1 MRKSAT
7 SPTGWSN
14 GLPVDCLRA
23 RPPMPAIPAIKTLR
37 DIQLIEQT
45 PLAERDLPAST
56 YELICRS
63 AAQQADAPA
72 LSFILQGTANEA
84 AYRLS
89 YRQLLG
95 KITQTANAFH
105 RLGLRPGKAVSFL
118 LPNLPHT
125 HFTIWGGEAAGI
137 VNAIN
142 PLLDPEHI
150 AELIQASDSELLVTL
165 APFPG
170 TDLWAKVEGLREQL
184 PALKAIICVDMA
196 NLLPEPQRSAIK
208 AQRGPLP
215 DGVLDFDELIA
226 SCPDDHLESGRVIAP
241 DDIASY
247 FHTGGTTGTP
257 KLAPHSHGNE
267 VAMAFSMNLVTRF
280 EPGDVT
286 LCGLP
291 LFHVNGVIVTGLTAF
306 IGGAEVLLA
315 TPQGYRNPNLISN
328 FWTVIERH
336 NVSFFSGVPT
346 IYAGLLQVPS
356 EGHDLSSLKYALCG
370 AAPMPVDL
378 IRQFESKTGL
388 TLIEGYGLTEGTCGS
403 CANPPAGERRP
414 GSIGLPMPYCEVSI
428 KVLDEQGNYLREAN
442 RNEIGNL
449 CIRGATVFKGYL
461 QSSKNA
467 GIWVDGDWFNTGDLG
482 RVDADGYIWLTGR
495 SKDLI
500 IRGGH
505 NIDPQMIEEALHKH
519 PAVAMAAAVGKPDE
533 KAGELPV
540 VYVQLKPGAEVSEAE
555 LLAHAAEHIHERSAI
570 PKDAWIIDT
579 IPLTAVGKTFKPAL
593 RFDAIARVYQSALT
607 EIDARLRVE
616 VLSDDKRG
624 QIAHIYI
631 PADQAALAD
640 AVSQRLAGFA
650 VAIEL
655 HLTE

>member
-1 MRKSAT
+1 MSTAPLIR
-7 SPTGWSN
+7 
-14 GLPVDCLRA
+14 
-23 RPPMPAIPAIKTLR
+23 TLQ
-37 DIQLIEQT
+37 DIEQIEAVA
-45 PLAERDLPAST
+45 LSERDLPPST
-56 YELICRS
+56 FELIRRTAS
-63 AAQQADAPA
+63 AQPDAPA
-72 LSFILQGTANEA
+72 LSFILQGSGEETPL
-84 AYRLS
+84 RLS
-89 YRQLLG
+89 YAELLG
-95 KITQTANAFH
+95 KVTQTANAFH

-118 LPNLPHT
+118 LPNLPQT
-125 HFTIWGGEAAGI
+125 HYTIWGGEAAGI

-150 AELIQASDSELLVTL
+150 AELIHASDSELLVTL

-170 TDLWAKVEGLREQL
+170 TDLWDKVQALRGQL
-184 PALKAIICVDMA
+184 PELKAILCVDMA
-196 NLLPEPQRSAIK
+196 NLLPEPQRSALK
-208 AQRGPLP
+208 AQRGAWPE
-215 DGVLDFDELIA
+215 GVLDFDETIA
-226 SCPDDHLESGRVIAP
+226 ACPNDHLESGRIIAA
-241 DDIASY
+241 DDVASY

-267 VAMAFSMNLVTRF
+267 VAMAYSMNLVTRF
-280 EPGDVT
+280 GPGDVT

-291 LFHVNGVIVTGLTAF
+291 LFHVNGVVVTGLAAF

-315 TPQGYRNPNLISN
+315 TPQGYRNTTLIGN
-328 FWTVIERH
+328 FWKVIERH
-336 NVSFFSGVPT
+336 RVSFFSGVPT

-370 AAPMPVDL
+370 AAPMPVEL
-378 IRQFESKTGL
+378 IRQFEAKTGL

-414 GSIGLPMPYCEVSI
+414 GSIGLRMPYCEVSI
-428 KVLDEQGNYLREAN
+428 KVLDDQGRYRRDAAQ
-442 RNEIGNL
+442 NEIGNL

-461 QSSKNA
+461 QTSKNA

-540 VYVQLKPGAEVSEAE
+540 VYVQLKPGNQASEAE
-555 LLAHAAEHIHERSAI
+555 LLEHAAAHIPERAAI
-570 PKDAWIIDT
+570 PKNAWIVDA

-593 RFDAIARVYQSALT
+593 RFDAIARVYQSDLAELHPA
-607 EIDARLRVE
+607 IRVE
-616 VLSDDKRG
+616 VLSDDQAG
-624 QIAHIYI
+624 QLAHVHV
-631 PADQAALAD
+631 PHQAEALAS
-640 AVSQRLAGFA
+640 AIGERLAGYAVGHRIHFA
-650 VAIEL
+650 P
-655 HLTE
+655 

>member
-1 MRKSAT
+1 MSTAPLIR
-7 SPTGWSN
+7 
-14 GLPVDCLRA
+14 
-23 RPPMPAIPAIKTLR
+23 TLH
-37 DIQLIEQT
+37 DIELIEST
-45 PLAERDLPAST
+45 PLSERDLPRST
-56 YELICRS
+56 FELIRRT
-63 AAQQADAPA
+63 AQASPDAPA
-72 LSFILQGTANEA
+72 LSFILQGTAEETA
-84 AYRLS
+84 LRLS
-89 YRQLLG
+89 YAELLG
-95 KITQTANAFH
+95 KVTQTANAFH

-118 LPNLPHT
+118 LPNLPQT
-125 HFTIWGGEAAGI
+125 HYTIWGGEAAGI

-150 AELIQASDSELLVTL
+150 AELIHASDSELLVTL

-170 TDLWAKVEGLREQL
+170 TDLWDKVHALRDQL
-184 PALKAIICVDMA
+184 PELKAILCVDMA
-196 NLLPEPQRSAIK
+196 NLLPEPQRSALK

-215 DGVLDFDELIA
+215 DGVLGFDEAIA
-226 SCPDDHLESGRVIAP
+226 ACPADHLESGRVIEA

-267 VAMAFSMNLVTRF
+267 VAMAYSMNLVTRF
-280 EPGDVT
+280 GVGDVT

-291 LFHVNGVIVTGLTAF
+291 LFHVNGVIVTGLAAF

-315 TPQGYRNPNLISN
+315 TPQGYRNGTLISN
-328 FWTVIERH
+328 FWKVIERH
-336 NVSFFSGVPT
+336 KVSFFSGVPT

-370 AAPMPVDL
+370 AAPMPVEL
-378 IRQFESKTGL
+378 IRQFEAKTGL

-428 KVLDEQGNYLREAN
+428 KVLDEQGGYVRDAEQ
-442 RNEIGNL
+442 NEIGNL

-461 QSSKNA
+461 QASKNA

-519 PAVAMAAAVGKPDE
+519 PAVAMAAAVGKPDA

-540 VYVQLKPGAEVSEAE
+540 VYVQLKPGSQASEAE
-555 LLAHAAEHIHERSAI
+555 LLEHAAAHIPERAAI
-570 PKDAWIIDT
+570 PKDAWIIDA

-593 RFDAIARVYQSALT
+593 RFDAITRVYQAAVGELHP
-607 EIDARLRVE
+607 AARVE
-616 VLSDDKRG
+616 VLSDHKAG
-624 QIAHIYI
+624 QLAHIHL
-631 PADQAALAD
+631 PNQDQALAE
-640 AVSQRLAGFA
+640 AIGERLAGYAVGHRIHFA
-650 VAIEL
+650 A
-655 HLTE
+655 

>member
-1 MRKSAT
+1 MSTAPLIR
-7 SPTGWSN
+7 
-14 GLPVDCLRA
+14 
-23 RPPMPAIPAIKTLR
+23 TLQ
-37 DIQLIEQT
+37 DIEWIERT
-45 PLAERDLPAST
+45 ALSDRDLPSST
-56 YELICRS
+56 FELIRRTAQAS
-63 AAQQADAPA
+63 PDAAA
-72 LSFILQGTANEA
+72 LSFIAQGTGEETPL
-84 AYRLS
+84 RLN
-89 YRQLLG
+89 YAELLG

-118 LPNLPHT
+118 LPNLPQT
-125 HFTIWGGEAAGI
+125 HYTIWGGEAAGI

-150 AELIQASDSELLVTL
+150 AELIHASDSELLVTL

-170 TDLWAKVEGLREQL
+170 TELWDKVDALRDQL
-184 PALKAIICVDMA
+184 PELKAILCVDMT

-208 AQRGPLP
+208 AQRGHLP
-215 DGVLDFDELIA
+215 EGVLDFDETIA
-226 SCPDDHLESGRVIAP
+226 ACPADHLESGRVIAA

-267 VAMAFSMNLVTRF
+267 VAMAYSMNLVTRF
-280 EPGDVT
+280 GVGDVT

-315 TPQGYRNPNLISN
+315 TPQGYRNTTLISN
-328 FWTVIERH
+328 FWKVIARH
-336 NVSFFSGVPT
+336 KVSFFSGVPT
-346 IYAGLLQVPS
+346 IYAGLLQIPS

-370 AAPMPVDL
+370 AAPMPVEL
-378 IRQFESKTGL
+378 IRQFEAKTGL
-388 TLIEGYGLTEGTCGS
+388 TLLEGYGLTEGTCGS

-414 GSIGLPMPYCEVSI
+414 GSIGLPMPYCEVRI
-428 KVLDEQGNYLREAN
+428 KVLDEQGRYVRDAAQD
-442 RNEIGNL
+442 EIGNL

-461 QSSKNA
+461 QASKNA

-505 NIDPQMIEEALHKH
+505 NIDPQMIEDALHKH

-540 VYVQLKPGAEVSEAE
+540 VYVQLKPGAQVSEIE
-555 LLAHAAEHIHERSAI
+555 LLEHAATHIPERAAV
-570 PKDAWIIDT
+570 PKDAWIIDA

-593 RFDAIARVYQSALT
+593 RFDAIARVYQAAVDELHP
-607 EIDARLRVE
+607 AVRVE
-616 VLSDDKRG
+616 VLSDDKAG
-624 QIAHIYI
+624 QLAHIHL
-631 PADQAALAD
+631 PNQDQALAATIGERLSGY
-640 AVSQRLAGFA
+640 AVGHRIHFA
-650 VAIEL
+650 A
-655 HLTE
+655 

>member
-1 MRKSAT
+1 MH
-7 SPTGWSN
+7 
-14 GLPVDCLRA
+14 
-23 RPPMPAIPAIKTLR
+23 AIPAIESLR
-37 DIQLIEQT
+37 DIEQIEQT
-45 PLAERDLPAST
+45 PLAARDLPAST
-56 YELICRS
+56 FELIRRS
-63 AAQQADAPA
+63 AVRHGDAPA
-72 LSFILQGTANEA
+72 LSFILQGNADEA

-89 YRQLLG
+89 YGELLG

-118 LPNLPHT
+118 LPNLPQT

-142 PLLDPEHI
+142 PLLEPEHI
-150 AELIQASDSELLVTL
+150 AELIEASDSELLVTL

-170 TDLWAKVEGLREQL
+170 TDLWAKVEGLRARL
-184 PALKAIICVDMA
+184 PQLKAIICVDMA
-196 NLLPEPQRSAIK
+196 KLLPEPQRSAVQ
-208 AQRGPLP
+208 AQRGALP

-226 SCPDDHLESGRVIAP
+226 ACPADHLESGRVIAA

-267 VAMAFSMNLVTRF
+267 VAMAYSMNLVTRF
-280 EPGDVT
+280 APGDVT

-306 IGGAEVLLA
+306 SGGAEVLLA
-315 TPQGYRNPNLISN
+315 TPQGYRNTALIGN
-328 FWTVIERH
+328 FWKIIERH
-336 NVSFFSGVPT
+336 KVSFFSGVPT
-346 IYAGLLQVPS
+346 IYAGLLQVSS

-370 AAPMPVDL
+370 AAPMPVEL

-403 CANPPAGERRP
+403 CSNPVGGERRP
-414 GSIGLPMPYCEVSI
+414 GSIGLRMPYCEVSI
-428 KVLDEQGNYLREAN
+428 KILDDQGQYLREAAC
-442 RNEIGNL
+442 NEIGNL

-461 QSSKNA
+461 QASKNA
-467 GIWVDGDWFNTGDLG
+467 DIWVDGDWFNTGDLG
-482 RVDADGYIWLTGR
+482 RMDADGYIWLTGR

-519 PAVAMAAAVGKPDE
+519 PAVALAAAVGKPDE

-540 VYVQLKPGAEVSEAE
+540 VYVQLKPGLQASEAE
-555 LLAHAAEHIHERSAI
+555 LLAHAAAHIPERAAI
-570 PKDAWIIDT
+570 PKDVWIIEA
-579 IPLTAVGKTFKPAL
+579 IPLTAVGKTFKPSL
-593 RFDAIARVYQSALT
+593 RFDAIRRAYEQALS
-607 EIDARLRVE
+607 ELSGNLRVE
-616 VLSDDKRG
+616 VLSDERLG
-624 QIAHIYI
+624 QVAHIHL
-631 PADQAALAD
+631 ASKDAAHAR
-640 AVSQRLAGFA
+640 AVSERLAGFA
-650 VAIEL
+650 IPIEL
-655 HLTE
+655 HHVH

>member
-1 MRKSAT
+1 
-7 SPTGWSN
+7 
-14 GLPVDCLRA
+14 
-23 RPPMPAIPAIKTLR
+23 MPAIPAIKTLH

-56 YELICRS
+56 FELISR
-63 AAQQADAPA
+63 AAARQPDAPA
-72 LSFILQGTANEA
+72 LSFILQGSTDEA

-170 TDLWAKVEGLREQL
+170 TDLWAKIEGLREQL
-184 PALKAIICVDMA
+184 PTLKAIICVDMA
-196 NLLPEPQRSAIK
+196 NLLPEPQRSATK
-208 AQRGPLP
+208 AQRGALP
-215 DGVLDFDELIA
+215 NGVLDFDTLIA

-257 KLAPHSHGNE
+257 KLAPHSHANE
-267 VAMAFSMNLVTRF
+267 VAMAYSMNLVTGF
-280 EPGDVT
+280 APGDVT

-291 LFHVNGVIVTGLTAF
+291 LFHVNAVIVTGLTAF

-328 FWTVIERH
+328 FWTIIEQYK
-336 NVSFFSGVPT
+336 VSFFSGVPT

-370 AAPMPVDL
+370 AAPMPVEL
-378 IRQFESKTGL
+378 IHQFEGKTGL

-414 GSIGLPMPYCEVSI
+414 GSIGLPMPYCQVAI
-428 KVLDEQGNYLREAN
+428 KVLDEQGNFLREAG

-461 QSSKNA
+461 QSSKNT

-482 RVDADGYIWLTGR
+482 RIDADGYAWLTGR

-540 VYVQLKPGAEVSEAE
+540 VYVQLKPGAQASEAE
-555 LLAHAAEHIHERSAI
+555 LLAHAAEHIPERAAI
-570 PKDAWIIDT
+570 PKDAWVIDA

-593 RFDAIARVYQSALT
+593 RFDAIGRVYQTVLAEL
-607 EIDARLRVE
+607 DQRLRVD
-616 VLSDDKRG
+616 VRSDDKRG
-624 QIAHIYI
+624 QVAHIYL
-631 PADQAALAD
+631 PSHDTALAET
-640 AVSQRLAGFA
+640 VTKRLAVFP

-655 HLTE
+655 HHTE

>member
-1 MRKSAT
+1 MSTAPLIR
-7 SPTGWSN
+7 
-14 GLPVDCLRA
+14 
-23 RPPMPAIPAIKTLR
+23 TLQ
-37 DIQLIEQT
+37 DIELIEST
-45 PLAERDLPAST
+45 PLSERDLPSST
-56 YELICRS
+56 FELIRRT
-63 AAQQADAPA
+63 AQASPDAPA
-72 LSFILQGTANEA
+72 LSFILQGTGEETALCLNYAE
-84 AYRLS
+84 
-89 YRQLLG
+89 LLG

-118 LPNLPHT
+118 LPNLPQT
-125 HFTIWGGEAAGI
+125 HYTIWGGEAAGI

-150 AELIQASDSELLVTL
+150 AELIHASNSELLVTL

-170 TDLWAKVEGLREQL
+170 TDLWDKVDALRDHL
-184 PALKAIICVDMA
+184 PELKAILCVDMA

-208 AQRGPLP
+208 NQRGALP
-215 DGVLDFDELIA
+215 EGVLDFDEAIA
-226 SCPDDHLESGRVIAP
+226 ACPADHLESGRNILP
-241 DDIASY
+241 EDIASY

-267 VAMAFSMNLVTRF
+267 VAMAYSMNLVTRF
-280 EPGDVT
+280 APGDVT

-315 TPQGYRNPNLISN
+315 TPQGYRNSTLIGN
-328 FWTVIERH
+328 FWKVIERH
-336 NVSFFSGVPT
+336 KVSFFSGVPT

-370 AAPMPVDL
+370 AAPMPVEL
-378 IRQFESKTGL
+378 IRQFEAKTGL

-414 GSIGLPMPYCEVSI
+414 GSIGLPIPYCEVRI
-428 KVLDEQGNYLREAN
+428 KVLDEQGRYVRDAAP
-442 RNEIGNL
+442 NEIGNL

-461 QSSKNA
+461 QASKNA
-467 GIWVDGDWFNTGDLG
+467 DIWVNGDWFNTGDLG

-540 VYVQLKPGAEVSEAE
+540 VYVQLKPGSQASEAE
-555 LLAHAAEHIHERSAI
+555 LLEHAAAHIPERAAI
-570 PKDAWIIDT
+570 PKNAWIIDA

-593 RFDAIARVYQSALT
+593 RFDAITRVYQAAVGELHP
-607 EIDARLRVE
+607 AARVE
-616 VLSDDKRG
+616 VLSDDKAG
-624 QIAHIYI
+624 QLAHIHL
-631 PADQAALAD
+631 PNQDQALAE
-640 AVSQRLAGFA
+640 AIGERLAGYAVGHRIHFA
-650 VAIEL
+650 A
-655 HLTE
+655 

>member
-1 MRKSAT
+1 MSTAPLIR
-7 SPTGWSN
+7 
-14 GLPVDCLRA
+14 
-23 RPPMPAIPAIKTLR
+23 TLH
-37 DIQLIEQT
+37 DIELIEST
-45 PLAERDLPAST
+45 PLSERDLPSST
-56 YELICRS
+56 FELIRRT
-63 AAQQADAPA
+63 AQASPDAPA
-72 LSFILQGTANEA
+72 LSFILQGTAEETA
-84 AYRLS
+84 LRLS
-89 YRQLLG
+89 YAELLG
-95 KITQTANAFH
+95 KVTQTANAFH

-118 LPNLPHT
+118 LPNLPQT
-125 HFTIWGGEAAGI
+125 HYTIWGGEAAGI

-150 AELIQASDSELLVTL
+150 AELIHASDSELLVTL

-170 TDLWAKVEGLREQL
+170 TDLWDKVHALRDQL
-184 PALKAIICVDMA
+184 PELKAILCVDMA
-196 NLLPEPQRSAIK
+196 NLLPEPQRSALK

-215 DGVLDFDELIA
+215 DGVLDFDEAIA
-226 SCPDDHLESGRVIAP
+226 ACPADHLESGRVIAA

-267 VAMAFSMNLVTRF
+267 VAMAYSMNLVTRF
-280 EPGDVT
+280 GVGDVT

-291 LFHVNGVIVTGLTAF
+291 LFHVNGVIVTGLAAF

-315 TPQGYRNPNLISN
+315 TPQGYRNGTLISN
-328 FWTVIERH
+328 FWKVIERH
-336 NVSFFSGVPT
+336 KVSFFSGVPT

-370 AAPMPVDL
+370 AAPMPVEL
-378 IRQFESKTGL
+378 IRQFEAKTGL

-428 KVLDEQGNYLREAN
+428 KVLDEQGGYVRDAEQ
-442 RNEIGNL
+442 NEIGNL

-461 QSSKNA
+461 QASKNA

-519 PAVAMAAAVGKPDE
+519 PAVAMAAAVGKPDA

-540 VYVQLKPGAEVSEAE
+540 VYVQLKPGSQASEAE
-555 LLAHAAEHIHERSAI
+555 LLEHAAAHIPERAAI
-570 PKDAWIIDT
+570 PKDAWIIDA

-593 RFDAIARVYQSALT
+593 RFDAITRVYQAAVGELHP
-607 EIDARLRVE
+607 AARVE
-616 VLSDDKRG
+616 VLSDDKAG
-624 QIAHIYI
+624 QLAHIHL
-631 PADQAALAD
+631 PNQDQALAE
-640 AVSQRLAGFA
+640 AIGERLAGYAVGHRIHFA
-650 VAIEL
+650 A
-655 HLTE
+655 

>member
-1 MRKSAT
+1 
-7 SPTGWSN
+7 
-14 GLPVDCLRA
+14 
-23 RPPMPAIPAIKTLR
+23 MPAIPAIKTLR
-37 DIQLIEQT
+37 DIQQIEQN
-45 PLAERDLPAST
+45 PLTERDLPTST
-56 YELICRS
+56 YELIRRS
-63 AAQQADAPA
+63 AALQGDAPA
-72 LSFILQGTANEA
+72 LSFILQGNVDEP

-170 TDLWAKVEGLREQL
+170 TDLWAKVESLRDQL
-184 PALKAIICVDMA
+184 PNLKAIICVDMA
-196 NLLPEPQRSAIK
+196 NLLPEPQRSGLK
-208 AQRGPLP
+208 AQRGALP
-215 DGVLDFDELIA
+215 EGVLDFDELIA
-226 SCPDDHLESGRVIAP
+226 GCPDDHLESGRVIAA
-241 DDIASY
+241 DEIASY

-267 VAMAFSMNLVTRF
+267 VAMAYSMNLVTGF

-315 TPQGYRNPNLISN
+315 TPQGYRNTALISN
-328 FWTVIERH
+328 FWKIIERYK
-336 NVSFFSGVPT
+336 VSFFSGVPT

-370 AAPMPVDL
+370 AAPMPVEL

-414 GSIGLPMPYCEVSI
+414 GSIGLPMPYCEVAI
-428 KVLDEQGNYLREAN
+428 KVLDEQGNYLRNAAN
-442 RNEIGNL
+442 NEIGNL

-540 VYVQLKPGAEVSEAE
+540 VYVQLKPGAQVSEAE
-555 LLAHAAEHIHERSAI
+555 LLAHAAEHIPERAAI
-570 PKDAWIIDT
+570 PKDAWIIDA

-593 RFDAIARVYQSALT
+593 RFDAIARVYQAALT
-607 EIDARLRVE
+607 ELDEQLRVE
-616 VLSDDKRG
+616 VLSDDQRG
-624 QIAHIYI
+624 QVAHIHL
-631 PADQAALAD
+631 PAGKAALAD
-640 AVSQRLAGFA
+640 AVAKRLSGFA
-650 VAIEL
+650 VGIQL
-655 HLTE
+655 HHDQ

>member
-1 MRKSAT
+1 M
-7 SPTGWSN
+7 
-14 GLPVDCLRA
+14 PVT
-23 RPPMPAIPAIKTLR
+23 PEIKTQH

-45 PLAERDLPAST
+45 PLAERDLPTST
-56 YELICRS
+56 YELIRRS
-63 AAQQADAPA
+63 AAQLGDAPA
-72 LSFILQGTANEA
+72 LSFILQGNVDEP

-95 KITQTANAFH
+95 KITQTANAFY

-170 TDLWAKVEGLREQL
+170 TDLWAKVEGLRDQL
-184 PALKAIICVDMA
+184 PNLKAIICVDMA
-196 NLLPEPQRSAIK
+196 NLLPEPQRSGLK
-208 AQRGPLP
+208 AQRGALP
-215 DGVLDFDELIA
+215 AGVLDFDALIA

-267 VAMAFSMNLVTRF
+267 VAMAYSMNLVTRF

-306 IGGAEVLLA
+306 IGGAEILLA
-315 TPQGYRNPNLISN
+315 TPQGYRNTALISN
-328 FWTVIERH
+328 FWKIIERYK
-336 NVSFFSGVPT
+336 VSFFSGVPT

-370 AAPMPVDL
+370 AAPMPVEL

-428 KVLDEQGNYLREAN
+428 KVLDEQGNYLRDAAN
-442 RNEIGNL
+442 NEIGNL

-461 QSSKNA
+461 QASKNA

-505 NIDPQMIEEALHKH
+505 NIDPQMIEDALHKH
-519 PAVAMAAAVGKPDE
+519 PAVALAAAVGKPDE

-540 VYVQLKPGAEVSEAE
+540 VYVQLKPGIQVSEAE
-555 LLAHAAEHIHERSAI
+555 LLTHAAEHIPERAAI
-570 PKDAWIIDT
+570 PKDAWVIDA

-593 RFDAIARVYQSALT
+593 RFDAITRVYQAALT
-607 EIDARLRVE
+607 ELDAHLRVE

-624 QIAHIYI
+624 QVAHIYL
-631 PADQAALAD
+631 PTDQAALAE
-640 AVSQRLAGFA
+640 AVTQRLAGFS

-655 HLTE
+655 HHTR

>member
-1 MRKSAT
+1 MSTAPLIRTLQDIQQIEST
-7 SPTGWSN
+7 PLSDR
-14 GLPVDCLRA
+14 GLPESTFD
-23 RPPMPAIPAIKTLR
+23 
-37 DIQLIEQT
+37 LIRRTAQ
-45 PLAERDLPAST
+45 ASPH
-56 YELICRS
+56 
-63 AAQQADAPA
+63 APA
-72 LSFILQGTANEA
+72 LSFILQGTAEEA
-84 AYRLS
+84 PLHLNYTE
-89 YRQLLG
+89 LLG

-118 LPNLPHT
+118 LPNLPQT
-125 HFTIWGGEAAGI
+125 HYTIWGGEAAGI

-142 PLLDPEHI
+142 PLLDAEHI
-150 AELIQASDSELLVTL
+150 AELIHASDSELLVTL

-170 TDLWAKVEGLREQL
+170 TDLWDKVNALRDQL
-184 PALKAIICVDMA
+184 PELKAILCVDMA
-196 NLLPEPQRSAIK
+196 NLLPEPQRSALK

-215 DGVLDFDELIA
+215 EGVLDFDETIA
-226 SCPDDHLESGRVIAP
+226 ACPADHLESGRVIAA

-267 VAMAFSMNLVTRF
+267 VAMAYSMNLVTRF
-280 EPGDVT
+280 GVGDVT

-291 LFHVNGVIVTGLTAF
+291 LFHVNGVIVTGLAAF

-315 TPQGYRNPNLISN
+315 TPQGYRNTTLIGN
-328 FWTVIERH
+328 FWKVIERH
-336 NVSFFSGVPT
+336 KVSFFSGVPT
-346 IYAGLLQVPS
+346 IYAGLLQIPS

-370 AAPMPVDL
+370 AAPMPVEL
-378 IRQFESKTGL
+378 IRQFEAKTGL
-388 TLIEGYGLTEGTCGS
+388 TLLEGYGLTEGTCGS

-414 GSIGLPMPYCEVSI
+414 GSIGLPMPYCEVRI
-428 KVLDEQGNYLREAN
+428 KVLDEQGQYLREAAP
-442 RNEIGNL
+442 NEIGNL

-461 QSSKNA
+461 QASKNA

-540 VYVQLKPGAEVSEAE
+540 VYVQLKPGAQASEIE
-555 LLAHAAEHIHERSAI
+555 LLEHAAAHIPERAAV
-570 PKDAWIIDT
+570 PKDAWIIDA

-593 RFDAIARVYQSALT
+593 RFDAIARVYQAA
-607 EIDARLRVE
+607 IDELHPAVRVE
-616 VLSDDKRG
+616 VLSDDKAG
-624 QIAHIYI
+624 QLAHIHL
-631 PADQAALAD
+631 PNQDQALAASIGERLSGY
-640 AVSQRLAGFA
+640 AVGHRIHFA
-650 VAIEL
+650 A
-655 HLTE
+655 

>member
-1 MRKSAT
+1 MSTAPLIR
-7 SPTGWSN
+7 
-14 GLPVDCLRA
+14 
-23 RPPMPAIPAIKTLR
+23 TLQ
-37 DIQLIEQT
+37 DIEQIEST
-45 PLAERDLPAST
+45 PLSDRDLPSST
-56 YELICRS
+56 FELIRRTAQTS
-63 AAQQADAPA
+63 PEAAA
-72 LSFILQGTANEA
+72 LSFILQGTGEETPL
-84 AYRLS
+84 RLS
-89 YRQLLG
+89 YAELLG

-118 LPNLPHT
+118 LPNLPQAHY
-125 HFTIWGGEAAGI
+125 TIWGGEAAGI

-150 AELIQASDSELLVTL
+150 AELIHASNSELLVTL

-170 TDLWAKVEGLREQL
+170 TELWDKVDALRDQL
-184 PALKAIICVDMA
+184 PELKAILCVDMA
-196 NLLPEPQRSAIK
+196 NLLPEPQRSALK

-215 DGVLDFDELIA
+215 EGVLDFDETIA
-226 SCPDDHLESGRVIAP
+226 SCPADHLESGRVIAA

-267 VAMAFSMNLVTRF
+267 VAMAYSMNLVTRF
-280 EPGDVT
+280 GVGDVT

-315 TPQGYRNPNLISN
+315 TPQGYRNTTLISN
-328 FWTVIERH
+328 FWKVIARH
-336 NVSFFSGVPT
+336 KVSFFSGVPT
-346 IYAGLLQVPS
+346 IYAGLLQIPS

-370 AAPMPVDL
+370 AAPMPVEL
-378 IRQFESKTGL
+378 IRQFEAKTGL
-388 TLIEGYGLTEGTCGS
+388 TLLEGYGLTEGTCGS

-414 GSIGLPMPYCEVSI
+414 GSIGLPMPYCEVRI
-428 KVLDEQGNYLREAN
+428 KVLDEQGRYLRDAAQD
-442 RNEIGNL
+442 EIGNL

-461 QSSKNA
+461 QASKNA

-540 VYVQLKPGAEVSEAE
+540 VYVQLKPGAQTSEAE
-555 LLAHAAEHIHERSAI
+555 LLEHAAAHIPERAAV
-570 PKDAWIIDT
+570 PKDAWIIDA
-579 IPLTAVGKTFKPAL
+579 IPLTAVGKIFKPAL
-593 RFDAIARVYQSALT
+593 RFDAIARVYQAAVAELHP
-607 EIDARLRVE
+607 AVRVE
-616 VLSDDKRG
+616 VLSDDKVG
-624 QIAHIYI
+624 QLAHIHL
-631 PADQAALAD
+631 PNQDQAL
-640 AVSQRLAGFA
+640 AVSIAERLSGYAVGHRIHFA
-650 VAIEL
+650 A
-655 HLTE
+655 

>member
-1 MRKSAT
+1 MSTAPLIR
-7 SPTGWSN
+7 
-14 GLPVDCLRA
+14 
-23 RPPMPAIPAIKTLR
+23 TLH
-37 DIQLIEQT
+37 DIELIEST
-45 PLAERDLPAST
+45 PLSERDLPRST
-56 YELICRS
+56 FELIRRT
-63 AAQQADAPA
+63 AQASPDAPA
-72 LSFILQGTANEA
+72 LSFILQGTAEETA
-84 AYRLS
+84 LRLS
-89 YRQLLG
+89 YAELLG
-95 KITQTANAFH
+95 KVTQTANAFH

-118 LPNLPHT
+118 LPNLPQT
-125 HFTIWGGEAAGI
+125 HYTIWGGEAAGI

-150 AELIQASDSELLVTL
+150 AELIHASDSELLVTL

-170 TDLWAKVEGLREQL
+170 TDLWDKVHALRDQL
-184 PALKAIICVDMA
+184 PELKAILCVDMA
-196 NLLPEPQRSAIK
+196 NLLPEPQRSALK

-215 DGVLDFDELIA
+215 DGVLDFDEAIA
-226 SCPDDHLESGRVIAP
+226 ACPADHLESGRVIEA

-267 VAMAFSMNLVTRF
+267 VAMAYSMNLVTRF
-280 EPGDVT
+280 GVGDVT

-291 LFHVNGVIVTGLTAF
+291 LFHVNGVIVTGLAAF

-315 TPQGYRNPNLISN
+315 TPQGYRNGTLISN
-328 FWTVIERH
+328 FWKVIERH
-336 NVSFFSGVPT
+336 KVSFFSGVPT

-370 AAPMPVDL
+370 AAPMPVEL
-378 IRQFESKTGL
+378 IRQFEAKTSL

-428 KVLDEQGNYLREAN
+428 KVLDEQGGYVRDAEQ
-442 RNEIGNL
+442 NEIGNL

-461 QSSKNA
+461 QASKNA

-519 PAVAMAAAVGKPDE
+519 PAVAMAAAVGKPDA

-540 VYVQLKPGAEVSEAE
+540 VYVQLKPGSQASEAE
-555 LLAHAAEHIHERSAI
+555 LLEHAAAHIPERAAI
-570 PKDAWIIDT
+570 PKDAWIIDA

-593 RFDAIARVYQSALT
+593 RFDAITRVYQAAVGELHP
-607 EIDARLRVE
+607 AARVE
-616 VLSDDKRG
+616 VLSDDKAG
-624 QIAHIYI
+624 QLAHIHL
-631 PADQAALAD
+631 PNQDQALAE
-640 AVSQRLAGFA
+640 AIGERLAGYAVGHRIHFA
-650 VAIEL
+650 A
-655 HLTE
+655 

>member
-1 MRKSAT
+1 MSTAPLIR
-7 SPTGWSN
+7 
-14 GLPVDCLRA
+14 
-23 RPPMPAIPAIKTLR
+23 TLQ
-37 DIQLIEQT
+37 DIEQIEST
-45 PLAERDLPAST
+45 PLSDRDLPSST
-56 YELICRS
+56 FELIRRTAQTS
-63 AAQQADAPA
+63 PEAAA
-72 LSFILQGTANEA
+72 LSFILQGTGEETPR
-84 AYRLS
+84 RLN
-89 YRQLLG
+89 YAELLG

-118 LPNLPHT
+118 LPNLPQT
-125 HFTIWGGEAAGI
+125 HYTIWGGEAAGI

-150 AELIQASDSELLVTL
+150 AELIHASNSELLVTL

-170 TDLWAKVEGLREQL
+170 TELWDKVDALRDQL
-184 PALKAIICVDMA
+184 PELKAILCVDMA
-196 NLLPEPQRSAIK
+196 NLLPEPQRSALK
-208 AQRGPLP
+208 AQRGLLP
-215 DGVLDFDELIA
+215 EGVLDFDETIA
-226 SCPDDHLESGRVIAP
+226 ACPADHLESGRVITA

-267 VAMAFSMNLVTRF
+267 VAMAYSMNLVTRF
-280 EPGDVT
+280 GVGDVT

-315 TPQGYRNPNLISN
+315 TPQGYRNTTLISN
-328 FWTVIERH
+328 FWKVIARH
-336 NVSFFSGVPT
+336 KVSFFSGVPT
-346 IYAGLLQVPS
+346 IYAGLLQIPS

-370 AAPMPVDL
+370 AAPMPVEL
-378 IRQFESKTGL
+378 IRQFEAKTGL
-388 TLIEGYGLTEGTCGS
+388 TLLEGYGLTEGTCGS

-414 GSIGLPMPYCEVSI
+414 GSIGLPMPYCEVRI
-428 KVLDEQGNYLREAN
+428 KVLDEQGRYLRDAAQD
-442 RNEIGNL
+442 EIGNL

-461 QSSKNA
+461 QASKNA

-540 VYVQLKPGAEVSEAE
+540 VYVQLKPGAQTSETE
-555 LLAHAAEHIHERSAI
+555 LLEHAAAHIPERAAV
-570 PKDAWIIDT
+570 PKDAWIIDA

-593 RFDAIARVYQSALT
+593 RFDAIARVYQAAVDELHP
-607 EIDARLRVE
+607 DVRVE
-616 VLSDDKRG
+616 VLVDDKAG
-624 QIAHIYI
+624 QLAHIHL
-631 PADQAALAD
+631 PNQDQALAANIAERLSGY
-640 AVSQRLAGFA
+640 AVGHRIHFA
-650 VAIEL
+650 A
-655 HLTE
+655 

>member
-1 MRKSAT
+1 MSTAPLIR
-7 SPTGWSN
+7 
-14 GLPVDCLRA
+14 
-23 RPPMPAIPAIKTLR
+23 TLQ
-37 DIQLIEQT
+37 DIEQIEST
-45 PLAERDLPAST
+45 PLSDRDLPSST
-56 YELICRS
+56 FELIRRTAQTS
-63 AAQQADAPA
+63 PEAAA
-72 LSFILQGTANEA
+72 LSFILQGTGEETPL
-84 AYRLS
+84 RLN
-89 YRQLLG
+89 YAELLG

-118 LPNLPHT
+118 LPNLPQT
-125 HFTIWGGEAAGI
+125 HYTIWGGEAAGI

-150 AELIQASDSELLVTL
+150 AELIHASKSELLVTL

-170 TDLWAKVEGLREQL
+170 TELWDKVDALRDQL
-184 PALKAIICVDMA
+184 PELKAILCVDMA
-196 NLLPEPQRSAIK
+196 NLLPEPQRSALK
-208 AQRGPLP
+208 AQRGLLP
-215 DGVLDFDELIA
+215 EGVLDFDETIA
-226 SCPDDHLESGRVIAP
+226 ACPADHLESGRVITA

-267 VAMAFSMNLVTRF
+267 VAMAYSMNLVTRF
-280 EPGDVT
+280 GVGDVT

-315 TPQGYRNPNLISN
+315 TPQGYRNTTLISN
-328 FWTVIERH
+328 FWKVIARH
-336 NVSFFSGVPT
+336 KVSFFSGVPT
-346 IYAGLLQVPS
+346 IYAGLLQIPS

-370 AAPMPVDL
+370 AAPMPVEL
-378 IRQFESKTGL
+378 IRQFEAKTGL
-388 TLIEGYGLTEGTCGS
+388 TLLEGYGLTEGTCGS

-414 GSIGLPMPYCEVSI
+414 GSIGLPMPYCEVRI
-428 KVLDEQGNYLREAN
+428 KVLDEQGRYLRDAEQD
-442 RNEIGNL
+442 EIGNL

-461 QSSKNA
+461 QASKNA

-540 VYVQLKPGAEVSEAE
+540 VYVQLKPGAQTSEAE
-555 LLAHAAEHIHERSAI
+555 LLEHAAAHIPERAAV
-570 PKDAWIIDT
+570 PKDAWIIDA

-593 RFDAIARVYQSALT
+593 RFDAIARVYQAAVDELHP
-607 EIDARLRVE
+607 AVRVE
-616 VLSDDKRG
+616 VLSDDKAG
-624 QIAHIYI
+624 QLAHIHL
-631 PADQAALAD
+631 PNQDQALAASIAERLSGY
-640 AVSQRLAGFA
+640 AVGHRIHFSA
-650 VAIEL
+650 
-655 HLTE
+655 

>member
-1 MRKSAT
+1 MIR
-7 SPTGWSN
+7 
-14 GLPVDCLRA
+14 
-23 RPPMPAIPAIKTLR
+23 TLQ
-37 DIQLIEQT
+37 DIELIEST
-45 PLAERDLPAST
+45 PLSERDLPSST
-56 YELICRS
+56 FELIRRT
-63 AAQQADAPA
+63 AQATPDAPA
-72 LSFILQGTANEA
+72 LSFILQGTGEETPL
-84 AYRLS
+84 RLS
-89 YRQLLG
+89 YAELLG

-118 LPNLPHT
+118 LPNLPQT
-125 HFTIWGGEAAGI
+125 HYTIWGGEAAGI

-142 PLLDPEHI
+142 PLLEPEHI
-150 AELIQASDSELLVTL
+150 AELIHASNSELLVTL

-170 TDLWAKVEGLREQL
+170 TDLWDKVDALRDQL
-184 PALKAIICVDMA
+184 PELKAILCVDMA

-208 AQRGPLP
+208 NQRGALP
-215 DGVLDFDELIA
+215 EGVLDFDEAIA
-226 SCPDDHLESGRVIAP
+226 ACPADHLESGRNILP
-241 DDIASY
+241 EDIASY

-267 VAMAFSMNLVTRF
+267 VAMAYSMNLVTRF
-280 EPGDVT
+280 APGDVT

-291 LFHVNGVIVTGLTAF
+291 LFHVNGVIVTGLTTF

-315 TPQGYRNPNLISN
+315 TPQGYRNSTLIGN
-328 FWTVIERH
+328 FWKVIERH
-336 NVSFFSGVPT
+336 KVSFFSGVPT

-370 AAPMPVDL
+370 AAPMPVEL
-378 IRQFESKTGL
+378 IRQFEAKTGL

-414 GSIGLPMPYCEVSI
+414 GSIGLPIPYCEVRI
-428 KVLDEQGNYLREAN
+428 KVLDEQGRYVRDAAP
-442 RNEIGNL
+442 NEIGNL

-461 QSSKNA
+461 QASKNA
-467 GIWVDGDWFNTGDLG
+467 DIWVDGDWFNTGDLG

-540 VYVQLKPGAEVSEAE
+540 VYVQLKPGSQASEAE
-555 LLAHAAEHIHERSAI
+555 LLEHAAAHIPERAAI
-570 PKDAWIIDT
+570 PKNAWIIDA

-593 RFDAIARVYQSALT
+593 RFDAITRVYQAAVGELHP
-607 EIDARLRVE
+607 AARVE
-616 VLSDDKRG
+616 VLSDDKAG
-624 QIAHIYI
+624 QLAHIHL
-631 PADQAALAD
+631 PNQDQALAE
-640 AVSQRLAGFA
+640 AIGERLAGYAVGHRIHFA
-650 VAIEL
+650 A
-655 HLTE
+655 

>member
-1 MRKSAT
+1 MSTAPLIR
-7 SPTGWSN
+7 
-14 GLPVDCLRA
+14 
-23 RPPMPAIPAIKTLR
+23 TLH
-37 DIQLIEQT
+37 DIELIEST
-45 PLAERDLPAST
+45 PLSERDLPRST
-56 YELICRS
+56 FELIRRT
-63 AAQQADAPA
+63 AQASPNAPA
-72 LSFILQGTANEA
+72 LSFILQGTAEETA
-84 AYRLS
+84 LRLS
-89 YRQLLG
+89 YAELLG
-95 KITQTANAFH
+95 KVTQTANAFH

-118 LPNLPHT
+118 LPNLPQT
-125 HFTIWGGEAAGI
+125 HYTIWGGEAAGI

-150 AELIQASDSELLVTL
+150 AELIHASDSELLVTL

-170 TDLWAKVEGLREQL
+170 TDLWDKVHALRDQL
-184 PALKAIICVDMA
+184 PELKAILCVDMA
-196 NLLPEPQRSAIK
+196 NLLPEPQRSALK

-215 DGVLDFDELIA
+215 DGVLDFDEAIA
-226 SCPDDHLESGRVIAP
+226 ACPADHLESGRVIAA

-267 VAMAFSMNLVTRF
+267 VAMAYSMNLVTRF
-280 EPGDVT
+280 GVGDVT

-291 LFHVNGVIVTGLTAF
+291 LFHVNGVIVTGLAAF

-315 TPQGYRNPNLISN
+315 TPQGYRNGTLISN
-328 FWTVIERH
+328 FWKVIERH
-336 NVSFFSGVPT
+336 KVSFFSGVPT

-370 AAPMPVDL
+370 AAPMPVEL
-378 IRQFESKTGL
+378 IRQFEAKTGL

-428 KVLDEQGNYLREAN
+428 KVLDEQGGYVRDAEQ
-442 RNEIGNL
+442 NEIGNL

-461 QSSKNA
+461 QAGKNA

-519 PAVAMAAAVGKPDE
+519 PAVAMAAAVGKPDA

-540 VYVQLKPGAEVSEAE
+540 VYVQLKPGSQASEAE
-555 LLAHAAEHIHERSAI
+555 LLEHAAAHIPERAAI
-570 PKDAWIIDT
+570 PKDAWIIDA

-593 RFDAIARVYQSALT
+593 RFDAITRVYQAAVGELHP
-607 EIDARLRVE
+607 AARVE
-616 VLSDDKRG
+616 VLSDDKAG
-624 QIAHIYI
+624 QLAHIHL
-631 PADQAALAD
+631 PNQDQALAE
-640 AVSQRLAGFA
+640 AIGERLAGYAVGHRIHFA
-650 VAIEL
+650 A
-655 HLTE
+655 

>member
-1 MRKSAT
+1 
-7 SPTGWSN
+7 
-14 GLPVDCLRA
+14 
-23 RPPMPAIPAIKTLR
+23 MPAIPAIKTLR

-56 YELICRS
+56 YELIRRS
-63 AAQQADAPA
+63 AARQADAPA
-72 LSFILQGTANEA
+72 LSFILQGTADEV

-89 YRQLLG
+89 YGQLLG

-118 LPNLPHT
+118 LPNLPQT

-150 AELIQASDSELLVTL
+150 AELIRASDSELLVTL

-170 TDLWAKVEGLREQL
+170 TDLWAKVEGLRALL

-226 SCPDDHLESGRVIAP
+226 SSPDDHLESGRIIAP

-267 VAMAFSMNLVTRF
+267 VAMAYSMNLVTGF
-280 EPGDVT
+280 APGDVT

-315 TPQGYRNPNLISN
+315 TPQGYRNPNLIGN
-328 FWTVIERH
+328 FWTIIERH
-336 NVSFFSGVPT
+336 KVSFFSGVPT

-370 AAPMPVDL
+370 AAPMPVEL

-428 KVLDEQGNYLREAN
+428 KVLGEQGNYLREAG

-461 QSSKNA
+461 QSSKNT

-540 VYVQLKPGAEVSEAE
+540 VYVQLKPGAKVSEAE
-555 LLAHAAEHIHERSAI
+555 LLAHAAEHIPERAAI
-570 PKDAWIIDT
+570 PKDAWIIDA

-593 RFDAIARVYQSALT
+593 RYDAIARVYQAALA
-607 EIDARLRVE
+607 ELDARLRVA
-616 VLSDDKRG
+616 VLSDDTRG
-624 QIAHIYI
+624 QVAHIYL
-631 PADQAALAD
+631 PNDQAALVE
-640 AVSQRLAGFA
+640 AVTRRLAGFA

-655 HLTE
+655 HPSA

>member
-1 MRKSAT
+1 MH
-7 SPTGWSN
+7 
-14 GLPVDCLRA
+14 
-23 RPPMPAIPAIKTLR
+23 AIPAIESLR
-37 DIQLIEQT
+37 DIEQIEQT
-45 PLAERDLPAST
+45 PLAARDLPAST
-56 YELICRS
+56 FELIRRS
-63 AAQQADAPA
+63 AARHGDAPA
-72 LSFILQGTANEA
+72 LSFILQGSADEA

-89 YRQLLG
+89 YNELLG

-118 LPNLPHT
+118 LPNLPQT

-142 PLLDPEHI
+142 PLLEPEHI
-150 AELIQASDSELLVTL
+150 AELIEASDSELLVTL

-170 TDLWAKVEGLREQL
+170 TDLWPKVAGLRARL
-184 PALKAIICVDMA
+184 PQLKAIICVDMA
-196 NLLPEPQRSAIK
+196 RLLPEPQRSAMQ
-208 AQRGPLP
+208 AQRGALP

-226 SCPDDHLESGRVIAP
+226 SCPADHLESGRVIVA

-247 FHTGGTTGTP
+247 FHTGGTTSTP

-267 VAMAFSMNLVTRF
+267 VAMAYSMNLVTRF
-280 EPGDVT
+280 APGDVP

-306 IGGAEVLLA
+306 SGGAEVLLA
-315 TPQGYRNPNLISN
+315 TPQGYRNTALIGN
-328 FWTVIERH
+328 FWKIIERH
-336 NVSFFSGVPT
+336 KVSFFSGVPT

-370 AAPMPVDL
+370 AAPMPVEL

-403 CANPPAGERRP
+403 CANPVGGERRP
-414 GSIGLPMPYCEVSI
+414 GSIGLRMPYCEVSI
-428 KVLDEQGNYLREAN
+428 KVLDDQGQYLREAAC
-442 RNEIGNL
+442 NEIGNL

-461 QSSKNA
+461 QAGKNA

-482 RVDADGYIWLTGR
+482 RMDADGYIWLTGR

-505 NIDPQMIEEALHKH
+505 NIDPQLIEEALHKH
-519 PAVAMAAAVGKPDE
+519 PAVALAAAVGKPDE

-540 VYVQLKPGAEVSEAE
+540 VYVQLKPGLQASEAE
-555 LLAHAAEHIHERSAI
+555 LLAHAAAHIPERAAI
-570 PKDAWIIDT
+570 PKDVWIIEA
-579 IPLTAVGKTFKPAL
+579 IPLTAVGKTFKPSL
-593 RFDAIARVYQSALT
+593 RFDAIRRTYEQALS
-607 EIDARLRVE
+607 ELSGNLRVE
-616 VLSDDKRG
+616 VLSDERLG
-624 QIAHIYI
+624 QVAHIHL
-631 PADQAALAD
+631 ATKDAALAQ
-640 AVSQRLAGFA
+640 AVTERLAGFA
-650 VAIEL
+650 IPVQL
-655 HLTE
+655 HHGH

>member
-1 MRKSAT
+1 MSTAPLIR
-7 SPTGWSN
+7 
-14 GLPVDCLRA
+14 
-23 RPPMPAIPAIKTLR
+23 TLQ
-37 DIQLIEQT
+37 DIEQIEST
-45 PLAERDLPAST
+45 PLSERDLPSST
-56 YELICRS
+56 FELIRRTAQAS
-63 AAQQADAPA
+63 PEAAA
-72 LSFILQGTANEA
+72 LSFILQGTGEETPL
-84 AYRLS
+84 RLN
-89 YRQLLG
+89 YAELLG

-118 LPNLPHT
+118 LPNLPQT
-125 HFTIWGGEAAGI
+125 HYTIWGGEAAGI

-142 PLLDPEHI
+142 PLLDAEHI
-150 AELIQASDSELLVTL
+150 AELIHASDSELLVTL

-170 TDLWAKVEGLREQL
+170 TDLWDKVNALRDQL
-184 PALKAIICVDMA
+184 PELKAILCVDMA
-196 NLLPEPQRSAIK
+196 NLLPEPQRSALK

-215 DGVLDFDELIA
+215 EGVLDFDETIA
-226 SCPDDHLESGRVIAP
+226 ACPADHLESGRVIAA

-267 VAMAFSMNLVTRF
+267 VAMAYSMNLVTRF
-280 EPGDVT
+280 GVGDVT

-315 TPQGYRNPNLISN
+315 TPQGYRNTTLIGN
-328 FWTVIERH
+328 FWKVIERH
-336 NVSFFSGVPT
+336 KVSFFSGVPT
-346 IYAGLLQVPS
+346 IYAGLLQIPS

-370 AAPMPVDL
+370 AAPMPVEL
-378 IRQFESKTGL
+378 IRQFEAKTGL
-388 TLIEGYGLTEGTCGS
+388 TLLEGYGLTEGICGS

-414 GSIGLPMPYCEVSI
+414 GSIGLPMPYCEVRI
-428 KVLDEQGNYLREAN
+428 KVLDEQGRYLRDAEQD
-442 RNEIGNL
+442 EIGNL
-449 CIRGATVFKGYL
+449 CIRGATVFRGYL
-461 QSSKNA
+461 QASKNA
-467 GIWVDGDWFNTGDLG
+467 DIWVDGDWFNTGDLG

-540 VYVQLKPGAEVSEAE
+540 VYVQLKPGAQTSETE
-555 LLAHAAEHIHERSAI
+555 LLEHAAAHIPERAAV
-570 PKDAWIIDT
+570 PKDAWIIDA

-593 RFDAIARVYQSALT
+593 RFDAIARVYQAAVDELHP
-607 EIDARLRVE
+607 AVRVE
-616 VLSDDKRG
+616 VLSDDRAG
-624 QIAHIYI
+624 QLAHIHL
-631 PADQAALAD
+631 PNQDQALAASIAERLSGY
-640 AVSQRLAGFA
+640 AVGHRIHFA
-650 VAIEL
+650 A
-655 HLTE
+655 

>member
-1 MRKSAT
+1 MSTAPLIR
-7 SPTGWSN
+7 
-14 GLPVDCLRA
+14 
-23 RPPMPAIPAIKTLR
+23 TLQ
-37 DIQLIEQT
+37 DIEQIEAVA
-45 PLAERDLPAST
+45 LSERDLPPST
-56 YELICRS
+56 FELIRRTAS
-63 AAQQADAPA
+63 AQPDAPA
-72 LSFILQGTANEA
+72 LSFILQGNGEETPL
-84 AYRLS
+84 RLS
-89 YRQLLG
+89 YAELLG
-95 KITQTANAFH
+95 KVTQTANAFH

-118 LPNLPHT
+118 LPNLPQT
-125 HFTIWGGEAAGI
+125 HYTIWGGEAAGI

-150 AELIQASDSELLVTL
+150 AELIHASDSELLVTL

-170 TDLWAKVEGLREQL
+170 TDLWDKVQALRGQL
-184 PALKAIICVDMA
+184 PELKAILCVDMA
-196 NLLPEPQRSAIK
+196 NLLPEPQRSALK
-208 AQRGPLP
+208 AQRGAWPE
-215 DGVLDFDELIA
+215 GVLDFDETIA
-226 SCPDDHLESGRVIAP
+226 ACPNDHLESGRIIAA
-241 DDIASY
+241 DDVASY

-267 VAMAFSMNLVTRF
+267 VAMAYSMNLVTRF
-280 EPGDVT
+280 GPGDVT

-291 LFHVNGVIVTGLTAF
+291 LFHVNGVVVTGLAAF

-315 TPQGYRNPNLISN
+315 TPQGYRNTTLIGN
-328 FWTVIERH
+328 FWKVIERH
-336 NVSFFSGVPT
+336 RVSFFSGVPT

-370 AAPMPVDL
+370 AAPMPVEL
-378 IRQFESKTGL
+378 IRQFEAKTGL

-414 GSIGLPMPYCEVSI
+414 GSIGLRMPYCEVSI
-428 KVLDEQGNYLREAN
+428 KVLDDQGRYLRDAAQ
-442 RNEIGNL
+442 NEIGNL

-461 QSSKNA
+461 QTSKNA

-482 RVDADGYIWLTGR
+482 RIDADGYIWLTGR

-540 VYVQLKPGAEVSEAE
+540 VYVQLKPGNQASEAE
-555 LLAHAAEHIHERSAI
+555 LLEHAAAHIPERAAI
-570 PKDAWIIDT
+570 PKNAWIIDA

-593 RFDAIARVYQSALT
+593 RFDAIARVYQSDLAELHPA
-607 EIDARLRVE
+607 IRVE
-616 VLSDDKRG
+616 VLSDDQAG
-624 QIAHIYI
+624 QLAHVHV
-631 PADQAALAD
+631 PNQDEALAS
-640 AVSQRLAGFA
+640 AIGERLAGYAVGHRIHFA
-650 VAIEL
+650 P
-655 HLTE
+655 

>member
-1 MRKSAT
+1 MSTAPLIR
-7 SPTGWSN
+7 
-14 GLPVDCLRA
+14 
-23 RPPMPAIPAIKTLR
+23 TLQ
-37 DIQLIEQT
+37 DIQQIEST
-45 PLAERDLPAST
+45 PLSERDLPSST
-56 YELICRS
+56 FELIRRT
-63 AAQQADAPA
+63 AQTSPHAPA
-72 LSFILQGTANEA
+72 LSFILQGTGEETPL
-84 AYRLS
+84 RLN
-89 YRQLLG
+89 YAELLG

-118 LPNLPHT
+118 LPNLPQT
-125 HFTIWGGEAAGI
+125 HYTIWGGEAAGI

-150 AELIQASDSELLVTL
+150 AELIHASNSELLVTL

-170 TDLWAKVEGLREQL
+170 TELWDKVNALRDQL
-184 PALKAIICVDMA
+184 PELKAILCVDMA
-196 NLLPEPQRSAIK
+196 NLLPEPQRSALK

-215 DGVLDFDELIA
+215 EGVLDFDETIA
-226 SCPDDHLESGRVIAP
+226 ACPADHLESGRVIAA

-267 VAMAFSMNLVTRF
+267 VAMAYSMNLVTRF
-280 EPGDVT
+280 GVGDVT

-291 LFHVNGVIVTGLTAF
+291 LFHVNGVIVTGLAAF

-315 TPQGYRNPNLISN
+315 TPQGYRNTTLIGN
-328 FWTVIERH
+328 FWKVIERH
-336 NVSFFSGVPT
+336 KVSFFSGVPT
-346 IYAGLLQVPS
+346 IYAGLLQIPS

-370 AAPMPVDL
+370 AAPMPVEL
-378 IRQFESKTGL
+378 IRQFEAKTGL
-388 TLIEGYGLTEGTCGS
+388 TLLEGYGLTEGTCGS

-414 GSIGLPMPYCEVSI
+414 GSIGLPMPYCEVRI
-428 KVLDEQGNYLREAN
+428 KVLDEQGRYLRDAEQD
-442 RNEIGNL
+442 EIGNL
-449 CIRGATVFKGYL
+449 CIRGATVFRGYL
-461 QSSKNA
+461 QASKNA
-467 GIWVDGDWFNTGDLG
+467 DIWVDGDWFNTGDLG

-540 VYVQLKPGAEVSEAE
+540 VYVQLKPGAQTSETE
-555 LLAHAAEHIHERSAI
+555 LLEHAAAHIPERAAV
-570 PKDAWIIDT
+570 PKDAWIIDA

-593 RFDAIARVYQSALT
+593 RFDAIARVYQAA
-607 EIDARLRVE
+607 IDELHPAVRVE
-616 VLSDDKRG
+616 VLSDDRAG
-624 QIAHIYI
+624 QLAHIHL
-631 PADQAALAD
+631 PNQDQALAASIGERLSGY
-640 AVSQRLAGFA
+640 AVGHRIHFA
-650 VAIEL
+650 A
-655 HLTE
+655 